1 MYRTVLSSPV
11 RGNRVIDSPQGA
23 ELGALVRGNR
33 PARSAWTAVRNG
45 IVVLLSMCTVH
56 CTVLYQRSQALDW
69 DWSWASGKVAGPA
82 VV

>member
-1 MYRTVLSSPV
+1 MYCTVLSSPV

-23 ELGALVRGNR
+23 ELGGLVRGNR
-33 PARSAWTAVRNG
+33 PARSVWTAVRNG
-45 IVVLLSMCTVH
+45 IVVLLSICTVQYI
-56 CTVLYQRSQALDW
+56 VPYQWSQALVW